1 MSTMSVTKRSFL
13 LASAAAGLSLAMP
26 AIGAR
31 AQTAFKL
38 KMSTDDAPGHH
49 RHAVVT
55 KWLDLLKTES
65 NGQLDIE
72 LFHSAQ
78 LFNDVNVPR
87 ALRQGAIDMAMP
99 GNWVL
104 GGIDPNNDIFL
115 LPMFFGVPQ
124 QDMHPVSD
132 GPVGQAINKQMEEKL
147 KVKVIGPWLDHGYS
161 DTHSTRQIGSSLD
174 LKGLRVRSF
183 GGAGTEARIRYFG
196 GDPVLVPWAEVP
208 MALSQGNFVAM
219 YSNSASVA
227 SSKLWDSG
235 IKCTVVERQFF
246 HQYIPVIAQAAYEKL
261 PKPLQDLMI
270 GSWKDH
276 ITEFRAMTTAAQ
288 QRAFN
293 TLAANGVTVVRPE
306 QSLLDGIR
314 KGLMSTQEEL
324 VPKLKIDP
332 ELVKMALSALKQNS

>member
-1 MSTMSVTKRSFL
+1 MDTFKLSRRGL
-13 LASAAAGLSLAMP
+13 LAASAAVGASLAMP

-31 AQTAFKL
+31 AQTVFKF

-55 KWLDLLKTES
+55 KWLEMLKKES
-65 NGQLDIE
+65 NGELDIE

-124 QDMHPVSD
+124 PAMHPVSD
-132 GPVGQAINKQMEEKL
+132 GAVGQAINKQLEDKL
-147 KVKVIGPWLDHGYS
+147 KVKVIGKWLDHGYS
-161 DTHSTRQIGSSLD
+161 DTHATRMIGSSLD

-219 YSNSASVA
+219 YSNSAGVA

-246 HQYIPVIAQAAYEKL
+246 HQYIPVIAQGSYDKL
-261 PKPLQDLMI
+261 PKPLQDLLI
-270 GSWKDH
+270 GSWADH

-288 QRAFN
+288 QKAFD

-306 QSLLDGIR
+306 QSLLDDIR
-314 KGLMSTQEEL
+314 KGLMSTQDEL
-324 VPKLKIDP
+324 VPKLKINP
-332 ELVKMALSALKQNS
+332 ELVKMALSALKQNT

>member
-1 MSTMSVTKRSFL
+1 MNTIKLTKRGFL
-13 LASAAAGLSLAMP
+13 AASAAAGLSLAMP

-31 AQTAFKL
+31 AQTVFKF

-55 KWLDLLKTES
+55 KWLDLLRKES
-65 NGQLDIE
+65 NGQLDVE

-87 ALRQGAIDMAMP
+87 ALRQGSIDMAMP

-124 QDMHPVSD
+124 AAMHPVSD
-132 GPVGQAINKQMEEKL
+132 GAVGQAINKQIEEKL
-147 KVKVIGPWLDHGYS
+147 KVKVIGFWLDHGYS
-161 DTHSTRQIGSSLD
+161 DTHSTRQISSSLD

-196 GDPVLVPWAEVP
+196 ADPILVPWAEVP

-227 SSKLWDSG
+227 SAKLWDSG

-246 HQYIPVIAQAAYEKL
+246 HQYIPMISQAAYDKL
-261 PKPLQDLMI
+261 PKPLQDLLV
-270 GSWKDH
+270 GSWKEH

-288 QRAFN
+288 QRAFD
-293 TLAANGVTVVRPE
+293 TLAANGVNVVRPE
-306 QSLLDGIR
+306 QGVLDGIR
-314 KGLMSTQEEL
+314 KGLMSTQDEL

-332 ELVKMALSALKQNS
+332 DLVKQALAALKQST